1 MPTALRGHVWERR
14 VGFTCHAKPWAWHP
28 TLVSDVDGA
37 ECRTILLVIWD
48 ALWVQLSERESDR
61 RSSYY
66 A

>member
-1 MPTALRGHVWERR
+1 MPTQSRGH
-14 VGFTCHAKPWAWHP
+14 GTQPWYL
-28 TLVSDVDGA
+28 TLTEH